1 MAKKLNIAPTKS
13 NYLSLTRQLAFA
25 QDGYELLEQKRQ
37 ILVFELMSR
46 LGRAKDIERR
56 VNAAVGP
63 AFSAL
68 KKSTLDIGA
77 SALDNIAIA
86 IGHTHELT
94 VGEQNVMGIRV
105 PKLSL
110 ESSESTMPFGIGG
123 TSADTDVALKRFTD
137 LIPLLIELAEIEN
150 AVLRLARE
158 LRKTQRRCNA
168 LNRIFIPEYKATTDY
183 ITASLEERE
192 RENFVIL
199 RMVKERLAKDSEGEK
214 ANVIQQQ

>member
-1 MAKKLNIAPTKS
+1 MPKKLNVAPTKS

-25 QDGYELLEQKRQ
+25 RDGYDLLEQKRQ

-56 VNAAVGP
+56 VGEALGP
-63 AFSAL
+63 AHDAL
-68 KKSTLDIGA
+68 RKSTLDIGA
-77 SALDNIAIA
+77 AALDNVTMA
-86 IGHTHELT
+86 IGERHQVHL
-94 VGEQNVMGIRV
+94 GDQNVMGIRV
-105 PKLSL
+105 PTLALDSKEAS
-110 ESSESTMPFGIGG
+110 MPFGVGG
-123 TSADTDVALKRFTD
+123 TSADTDVALRCFTD
-137 LIPLLIELAEIEN
+137 IIPLLIELAEISS

-199 RMVKERLAKDSEGEK
+199 RMVKERLAKTSEGETTD
-214 ANVIQQQ
+214 VVRQ

>member
-1 MAKKLNIAPTKS
+1 MAKKLNVAPTKS

-25 QDGYELLEQKRQ
+25 RDGYDLLEQKRQ

-56 VNAAVGP
+56 VGNALVP
-63 AFSAL
+63 AYDAL
-68 KKSTLDIGA
+68 RKSTLDIGA
-77 SALDNIAIA
+77 AALDNVVMAV
-86 IGHTHELT
+86 GERHEVAL
-94 VGEQNVMGIRV
+94 GEQNLMGIRV
-105 PKLSL
+105 PTLALKSR
-110 ESSESTMPFGIGG
+110 EATMPYGVGG
-123 TSADTDVALKRFTD
+123 TSADTDVALQRFTD
-137 LIPLLIELAEIEN
+137 LIPLLIELAEIAS

-199 RMVKERLAKDSEGEK
+199 RMVKERLAKTPEGETTD
-214 ANVIQQQ
+214 VVRQ

>member
-1 MAKKLNIAPTKS
+1 MPKKLNVAPTKS

-25 QDGYELLEQKRQ
+25 RDGYDLLEQKRQ

-46 LGRAKDIERR
+46 LGRAKDVERR
-56 VNAAVGP
+56 VREALGP
-63 AFSAL
+63 AHDAL
-68 KKSTLDIGA
+68 RKSTLDIGA
-77 SALDNIAIA
+77 AALDSVTMA
-86 IGHTHELT
+86 IGERHE
-94 VGEQNVMGIRV
+94 VSMGEQNVMGIRV
-105 PKLSL
+105 PTLGL
-110 ESSESTMPFGIGG
+110 ESRDATMPFGVGG
-123 TSADTDVALKRFTD
+123 TSADTDVALRRFTD
-137 LIPLLIELAEIEN
+137 VIPLLIELAEISS

-199 RMVKERLAKDSEGEK
+199 RMVKERLARTSEGETK
-214 ANVIQQQ
+214 DVVRQ

>member
-1 MAKKLNIAPTKS
+1 MPKKLNVAPTKS

-25 QDGYELLEQKRQ
+25 RDGYDLLEQKRQ

-46 LGRAKDIERR
+46 LGRAKDVERR
-56 VNAAVGP
+56 VREALGP
-63 AFSAL
+63 AHDAL
-68 KKSTLDIGA
+68 RKSTLDIGA
-77 SALDNIAIA
+77 AALDSVTMA
-86 IGHTHELT
+86 IGERHE
-94 VGEQNVMGIRV
+94 VSMGEQNVMGIRV
-105 PKLSL
+105 PTLSL
-110 ESSESTMPFGIGG
+110 ESRDATMPFGVGG
-123 TSADTDVALKRFTD
+123 TSADTDVALRRFTD
-137 LIPLLIELAEIEN
+137 VIPLLIELAEISS

-199 RMVKERLAKDSEGEK
+199 RMVKERLARTSEGETK
-214 ANVIQQQ
+214 DVVRQ

>member
-1 MAKKLNIAPTKS
+1 MPKKLNDAPTKS

-25 QDGYELLEQKRQ
+25 RDGYDLLEQKRQ

-46 LGRAKDIERR
+46 LGRAKDLERR
-56 VNAAVGP
+56 VGDALGP
-63 AFSAL
+63 AYDAL
-68 KKSTLDIGA
+68 RKSTLDIGA
-77 SALDNIAIA
+77 AGLDNVSMA
-86 IGHTHELT
+86 IGERHS
-94 VGEQNVMGIRV
+94 VSMGEQNVMGIRV
-105 PKLSL
+105 PTLGL
-110 ESSESTMPFGIGG
+110 ESKAAVMPFGVGG
-123 TSADTDVALKRFTD
+123 TSADTDVALRRFTD
-137 LIPLLIELAEIEN
+137 IIPLLIELAEISS

-199 RMVKERLAKDSEGEK
+199 RMVKERLAKTSEGETTD
-214 ANVIQQQ
+214 VVRQ

>member
-1 MAKKLNIAPTKS
+1 MPKKLNVAPTKS

-25 QDGYELLEQKRQ
+25 RDGYDLLEQKRQ

-46 LGRAKDIERR
+46 LGRAKDVERR
-56 VNAAVGP
+56 VGEALEP
-63 AFSAL
+63 AHDAL
-68 KKSTLDIGA
+68 RKSTLDIGA
-77 SALDNIAIA
+77 AGLDNVSMA
-86 IGHTHELT
+86 IGERHSVTM
-94 VGEQNVMGIRV
+94 GEQNVMGIRV
-105 PKLSL
+105 PTLGLDSR
-110 ESSESTMPFGIGG
+110 EAVMPFGVGG
-123 TSADTDVALKRFTD
+123 TSADTDVALRRFTD
-137 LIPLLIELAEIEN
+137 IIPLLIELAEISS

-199 RMVKERLAKDSEGEK
+199 RMVKERLAKTSEGETTD
-214 ANVIQQQ
+214 VVRQ

>member
-1 MAKKLNIAPTKS
+1 MPKKLNVAPTKS

-25 QDGYELLEQKRQ
+25 RDGYDLLEQKRQ

-46 LGRAKDIERR
+46 LGRAKDVERR
-56 VNAAVGP
+56 LGDAIAP
-63 AFSAL
+63 AYDAL
-68 KKSTLDIGA
+68 RKSTLDIGA
-77 SALDNIAIA
+77 SALDNVVMAVA
-86 IGHTHELT
+86 ERHEVTL
-94 VGEQNVMGIRV
+94 GEQNVMGIRV
-105 PKLSL
+105 PTLALSSR
-110 ESSESTMPFGIGG
+110 EAAMPFGVGG
-123 TSADTDVALKRFTD
+123 TSADTDVALRRFTD
-137 LIPLLIELAEIEN
+137 LVPLLIELAEIGN

-199 RMVKERLAKDSEGEK
+199 RMVKERLAKTTEGETTD
-214 ANVIQQQ
+214 VVQ

>member
-25 QDGYELLEQKRQ
+25 RDGYDLLEQKRQ

-56 VNAAVGP
+56 VNLATDG
-63 AFSAL
+63 AFKAL
-68 KKSTLDIGA
+68 KKSTLDIGS
-77 SALDNIAIA
+77 SAIDNIALA
-86 IGHTHELT
+86 IGRRHELT
-94 VGEQNVMGIRV
+94 AGEQNVMGIRV

-110 ESSESTMPFGIGG
+110 ESTKSTMPFGVGG
-123 TSADTDVALKRFTD
+123 TSADTDAALKSFTD

-168 LNRIFIPEYKATTDY
+168 LNRIFIPEYEATTSY

-199 RMVKERLAKDSEGEK
+199 RMVKERLAKASEGGK
-214 ANVIQQQ
+214 QNVVQ

>member
-1 MAKKLNIAPTKS
+1 MPKKLNVAPTKS

-25 QDGYELLEQKRQ
+25 RDGYDLLEQRRQ

-46 LGRAKDIERR
+46 LGRAKDVERR
-56 VNAAVGP
+56 VREALGP
-63 AFSAL
+63 AHDAL
-68 KKSTLDIGA
+68 RKSTLDIGA
-77 SALDNIAIA
+77 AALDSVTMA
-86 IGHTHELT
+86 IGERHD
-94 VGEQNVMGIRV
+94 VSMGEQNIMGIRV
-105 PKLSL
+105 PTLGL
-110 ESSESTMPFGIGG
+110 ESRDATMPFGVGG
-123 TSADTDVALKRFTD
+123 TSADTDVALRRFTD
-137 LIPLLIELAEIEN
+137 VIPLLIELAEISS

-199 RMVKERLAKDSEGEK
+199 RMVKERLARTSEGETK
-214 ANVIQQQ
+214 DVVRQ

>member
-1 MAKKLNIAPTKS
+1 MPKKLNVAPTKS

-25 QDGYELLEQKRQ
+25 RDGYDLLEQKRQ

-46 LGRAKDIERR
+46 LGRAKDVERR
-56 VNAAVGP
+56 LGDAIAP
-63 AFSAL
+63 AYDAL
-68 KKSTLDIGA
+68 RKSTLDIGA
-77 SALDNIAIA
+77 SALDN
-86 IGHTHELT
+86 
-94 VGEQNVMGIRV
+94 VVMAIRV
-105 PKLSL
+105 PTLALSSR
-110 ESSESTMPFGIGG
+110 EAAMPFGVGG
-123 TSADTDVALKRFTD
+123 TSADTDVALRRFTD
-137 LIPLLIELAEIEN
+137 LVPLLIELAEIGN

-199 RMVKERLAKDSEGEK
+199 RMVKERLAKTTEGETTD
-214 ANVIQQQ
+214 VVQ

>member
-1 MAKKLNIAPTKS
+1 MPKKLNVAPTKS

-25 QDGYELLEQKRQ
+25 RDGYDLLEQKRQ

-46 LGRAKDIERR
+46 LGRAKDVERR
-56 VNAAVGP
+56 VGEALEP
-63 AFSAL
+63 AHDAL
-68 KKSTLDIGA
+68 RKSTLDIGA
-77 SALDNIAIA
+77 AALDNVTMA
-86 IGHTHELT
+86 IGERHQVSL
-94 VGEQNVMGIRV
+94 GEQNVMGIRV
-105 PKLSL
+105 PTLGL
-110 ESSESTMPFGIGG
+110 ESKAAVMPFGVGG
-123 TSADTDVALKRFTD
+123 TSADTDVALRRFTD
-137 LIPLLIELAEIEN
+137 IIPLLIELAEISS

-199 RMVKERLAKDSEGEK
+199 RMVKERLAKTSEGETTD
-214 ANVIQQQ
+214 VVRQ